1 MASRWNEKMAWSV
14 WAFRSSTKCTETRY
28 LNRFLS
34 STSLTSWPDCRLP
47 TPTPASLSSCLRPRL
62 CPPELRQTRRMRIP
76 GVRERRPGNCPG
88 IRHYKD
94 HVYDDITIEVLVTY
108 YPPGVWDTRPESSQG
123 KYSDLVEPQR
133 EPRSKPDFLL
143 TTSVI

>member
-1 MASRWNEKMAWSV
+1 
-14 WAFRSSTKCTETRY
+14 
-28 LNRFLS
+28 
-34 STSLTSWPDCRLP
+34 
-47 TPTPASLSSCLRPRL
+47 
-62 CPPELRQTRRMRIP
+62 MRIP
-76 GVRERRPGNCPG
+76 GVRERRPGNYPG

-94 HVYDDITIEVLVTY
+94 HVYDNITIEVLVTY